1 MVLFVLSKHII
12 QTANRVYNV
21 FLLRTALLPSV
32 RGFYG
37 KYPDNCEAD
46 SLFSGGEAQLWAV
59 LKPAWLGL
67 PRRYAIIY
75 VGTHVQLVLTS
86 L

>member
-1 MVLFVLSKHII
+1 MVVFVLSKHII

-37 KYPDNCEAD
+37 KHTDNCEAD
-46 SLFSGGEAQLWAV
+46 SLLSGGEAQLWAV
-59 LKPAWLGL
+59 
-67 PRRYAIIY
+67 
-75 VGTHVQLVLTS
+75 
-86 L
+86 